1 MLRWWDGTQWTNHR
15 CPVPISPQQGQ
26 SPQAGRQAP
35 VTGSFYSGPPGGASD
50 TFYRQS
56 SGSSTYLTPAPSGTP
71 STATQSQSANRNRA
85 YRTGGRT
92 RGPNSFSW
100 TAIGF
105 AAAYLVI
112 AATTNFVLLGIVP
125 VISSIRAFQR
135 GEKLAPIAAIAAVV
149 TVGSALYFL
158 TGGGHH

>member
-1 MLRWWDGTQWTNHR
+1 
-15 CPVPISPQQGQ
+15 
-26 SPQAGRQAP
+26 
-35 VTGSFYSGPPGGASD
+35 
-50 TFYRQS
+50 
-56 SGSSTYLTPAPSGTP
+56 
-71 STATQSQSANRNRA
+71 
-85 YRTGGRT
+85 
-92 RGPNSFSW
+92 
-100 TAIGF
+100 
-105 AAAYLVI
+105 VI